1 MSITEKI
8 KYLIEKNLVIYNP
21 SCLPKRNEQRNV
33 EDQNFSFVCASLF
46 LSMEIQEQQLRDD
59 KLHWITEGV
68 KFGARQKITETGKG
82 ERKRSLCSL
91 SCGPPPAPL
100 NPQSSPLN
108 LAIVLL
114 YVNSSWKL
122 HAWIQKHMISI

>member
-59 KLHWITEGV
+59 KLH
-68 KFGARQKITETGKG
+68 
-82 ERKRSLCSL
+82 
-91 SCGPPPAPL
+91 
-100 NPQSSPLN
+100 
-108 LAIVLL
+108 
-114 YVNSSWKL
+114 
-122 HAWIQKHMISI
+122 